1 MHDQPVSSY
10 QGLELTPKRGLNTDF
25 RSFPLSDLL
34 FLGTYLLVGSVAGVM
49 AGLLG
54 VGGGVVIVPA
64 LIWVFG
70 SQSVDPTILTHLAIG
85 TSLGTII
92 LTSISSI
99 RAHQKRDAIIWGV
112 VRRLAP
118 GIVIGAWLGAA
129 IADLMP
135 SDLLRQVFAC
145 FILFVGLQM
154 LLGWRAGAHRVLPGA
169 VAMFFSGNLIGT
181 VSAIVGIGGGTLT
194 VPFLT
199 WCSTGMRN
207 AVATSAACGLPIAL
221 AGTLGF
227 VVTGWGDPHLPAWS
241 FGYLYLPALLG
252 IISASYITAP
262 FGARL
267 AHTLPIP
274 VLKRIFA
281 VLLLVIGVKMLVG

>member
-1 MHDQPVSSY
+1 MS
-10 QGLELTPKRGLNTDF
+10 EL
-25 RSFPLSDLL
+25 LL
-34 FLGTYLLVGSVAGVM
+34 IGTYLLVGGVAGVI

-64 LIWVFG
+64 LIWMFG
-70 SQSVDPTILTHLAIG
+70 VQNVEPAILTHMAVG

-92 LTSISSI
+92 MTSISSI
-99 RAHQKRDAIIWGV
+99 RAHQRRGAIIWGA

-118 GIVIGAWLGAA
+118 GIVIGAWIGAA
-129 IADLMP
+129 VADFMP
-135 SDLLRQVFAC
+135 SELLQRVFAC
-145 FILFVGLQM
+145 FIIFVGVQM
-154 LLGWRAGAHRVLPGA
+154 LAGWSTGAHRALPGP
-169 VAMFFSGNLIGT
+169 VGMFFGGNLIGA

-194 VPFLT
+194 VPFLS

-227 VVTGWGDPHLPAWS
+227 VVTGWGDPHLPKWS

-262 FGARL
+262 LGAKL

-274 VLKRIFA
+274 VLKRVFA
-281 VLLLVIGVKMLVG
+281 VLLLFLGVKMLLG